1 MPDPLVSKFVD
12 AINAGDKP
20 RRTTWKFFVDGG
32 KITRFET
39 GQA

>member
-1 MPDPLVSKFVD
+1 MRGVLMADHDPDVND
-12 AINAGDKP
+12 ATN
-20 RRTTWKFFVDGG
+20 G